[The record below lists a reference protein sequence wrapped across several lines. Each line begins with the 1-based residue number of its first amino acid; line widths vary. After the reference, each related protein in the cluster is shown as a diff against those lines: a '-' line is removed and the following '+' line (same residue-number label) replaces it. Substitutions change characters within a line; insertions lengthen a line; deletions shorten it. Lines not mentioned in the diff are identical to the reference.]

1 MNEPTNTSINLTNS
15 LTVVPALAE
24 YLCSYQ
30 EQALRTAVPIEG
42 SILNAEHFVV
52 GLAEEAGEVMGLY
65 KKARFFGHPL
75 DEAKLTGELGDV
87 LWYAVGLADAMNVD
101 LLDLLTSDLYQ
112 SFVESVSPGYLAVR
126 DGMLSRHGADSQD
139 FKLAVLA
146 PASAALY
153 TMASSALN
161 GFFDLRAAYARGTE
175 PGEEDGE
182 ALQVIVEAIIFAIA
196 SVAALSSDL
205 LGSSLTDV
213 AEANLRKLRARF
225 PEKFDREASINRDE
239 AAEQAAIAG

>member
-1 MNEPTNTSINLTNS
+1 MNETNPFA
-15 LTVVPALAE
+15 VVPALAE
-24 YLCSYQ
+24 YLRSYQ
-30 EQALRTAVPIEG
+30 DQALRTAVEIEDG
-42 SILNAEHFVV
+42 MLNAEHFVV

-75 DEAKLTGELGDV
+75 DDAKLTGELGDV
-87 LWYAVGLADAMNVD
+87 LWYAVGLADAIHVD
-101 LLDLLTSDLYQ
+101 LADVLTSGLYL
-112 SFVESVSPGYLAVR
+112 SFTDCVSPSYLAVR
-126 DGMLSRHGADSQD
+126 DGMLSRYGADSQD
-139 FKLAVLA
+139 FKLAVLS
-146 PASAALY
+146 PPSAALY
-153 TMASSALN
+153 TMASSALT
-161 GFFDLRAAYARGTE
+161 GFFELRGTYARGAE

-196 SVAALSSDL
+196 SVAAISQDL
-205 LGSSLTDV
+205 LGSSLVDV